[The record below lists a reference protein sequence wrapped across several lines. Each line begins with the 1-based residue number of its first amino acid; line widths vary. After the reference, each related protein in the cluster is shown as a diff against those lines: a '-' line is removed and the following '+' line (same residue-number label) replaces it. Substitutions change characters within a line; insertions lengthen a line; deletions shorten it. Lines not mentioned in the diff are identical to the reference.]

1 MEAVHSVAVGLWL
14 RQGGA
19 HERPDERGISH
30 LLEHMVFKGT
40 HRRSARDL
48 VAEVER
54 IGGALDAY
62 TSHEATAYQARVPHQ
77 ALADALDVLADLAFH
92 PTLLRRDLESER
104 NVILEELSALED
116 VPEELVFDLHA
127 EFLYESHPYGASV
140 LGTPESVV
148 RLNEEDLRRLHR
160 RRYRGGNAV
169 IAAAGRVDHA
179 ELVDGVRRLVP
190 ADGAKGPP
198 APRPVP
204 GGGLGHRRTARAGG
218 RQSHIVAG
226 ALTVPYAHPLRYAVV
241 LVEST
246 LGGGMS
252 SRLFQRV
259 REEMG
264 LAYSVYSF
272 HSFYAQGGHA
282 GAYVGTSP
290 QTADA
295 ALEALLEELRRMA
308 EEGLTAEEA
317 RAAKERLSGRLM
329 LSLEAPA
336 ARMSRLAALALYDQP
351 YRTLEEEAARIHA
364 VSEEELREAAALWHP
379 DRLAVLELAPGDSS
393 RPRANSDRGTDR

>member
-1 MEAVHSVAVGLWL
+1 MEGVRSVAVGLWI

-19 HERPDERGISH
+19 HEGPDERGISH

-40 HRRSARDL
+40 RRRSAREL
-48 VAEVER
+48 VLAVER

-77 ALADALDVLADLAFH
+77 ALAEAIDVVADLAFH
-92 PTLLRRDLESER
+92 PTLRRRDLEAER

-127 EFLYESHPYGASV
+127 EFLYDGHPYGSSV
-140 LGTPESVV
+140 LGTPESVAGFD
-148 RLNEEDLRRLHR
+148 EEDLRRLHR
-160 RRYRGGNAV
+160 SRYGGGNSV
-169 IAAAGRVDHA
+169 IAAAGRVDHE
-179 ELVDGVRRLVP
+179 ELVERVRELVP
-190 ADGAKGPP
+190 VDGAEGPP
-198 APRPVP
+198 RPPPVQ
-204 GGGLGHRRTARAGG
+204 GGGRGRRRTARAGG

-226 ALTVPYAHPLRYAVV
+226 ALTVPYAHPLRHAIV
-241 LVEST
+241 LVESA

-259 REEMG
+259 REELG
-264 LAYSVYSF
+264 LAYSVYTF

-290 QTADA
+290 QTATA
-295 ALEALLEELRRMA
+295 ALDALLEELRRMA
-308 EEGLTAEEA
+308 EEGLTPEEA
-317 RAAKERLSGRLM
+317 RAAKEQLAGRLM

-336 ARMSRLAALALYDQP
+336 ARMSRLAALAIYDEP
-351 YRTLEEEAARIHA
+351 YRTLEEAAARIHA

-379 DRLAVLELAPGDSS
+379 DRLAVLELAPGDPASS
-393 RPRANSDRGTDR
+393 GANSERGSDR